1 MKLTIK
7 PSHKADKKFDAV
19 FEGEGVHR
27 TIPFGAKGY
36 MDYTKGASEEKR
48 AAYIKRHQVNENFND
63 MYSRAALSR
72 YILWG
77 GSRSMHTNI
86 QEFKKKFHI
95 I

>member
-19 FEGEGVHR
+19 FEGDKVHK

-36 MDYTKGASEEKR
+36 TDYTKGASEAKR
-48 AAYIKRHQVNENFND
+48 AAYIDRHQKNENFNNP
-63 MYSRAALSR
+63 MSAGSLSR